1 MNSFN
6 FGRKVEI
13 CGEIYYLSRDMEK
26 VAEAMKQCSE
36 KMMELSGDQ
45 SISKEAMMDAV
56 REKSRETIDTVLGA
70 GAFERIFAEEEA
82 DILNLM
88 SLVDFITE
96 EINQWRQSLQ
106 QRLWQGKRCSK
117 RGMSA
122 DEVTLW
128 RQERYQQN

>member
-56 REKSRETIDTVLGA
+56 REKSRETIDTVLGV

-96 EINQWRQSLQ
+96 EINQWKTELAAKVMA
-106 QRLWQGKRCSK
+106 GKAVLEK
-117 RGMSA
+117 RN
-122 DEVTLW
+122 
-128 RQERYQQN
+128 ER

>member
-26 VAEAMKQCSE
+26 VAKAMKQCSE

-56 REKSRETIDTVLGA
+56 RGKSRETIDTVLGV

-96 EINQWRQSLQ
+96 EINQWKTELEAKVMA
-106 QRLWQGKRCSK
+106 GKAVLEK
-117 RGMSA
+117 RN
-122 DEVTLW
+122 
-128 RQERYQQN
+128 ER